1 MIKAAIVHA
10 TTVVQAIGDAQ
21 FGLDDRGAAGD
32 RFPPEKL
39 IAPQLEGRYSFP
51 TCQTGSK
58 EYPYVGNIAKGH
70 HFVTRGYLQGFTDT
84 GDRNGKLWVFDFRVN
99 RLFNPNP
106 RGVALETNFNK
117 IDLPGYAPD

>member
-1 MIKAAIVHA
+1 M
-10 TTVVQAIGDAQ
+10 
-21 FGLDDRGAAGD
+21 
-32 RFPPEKL
+32 
-39 IAPQLEGRYSFP
+39 
-51 TCQTGSK
+51 
-58 EYPYVGNIAKGH
+58 GNIAKGH